1 MRCQGPK
8 FFYEFKKR
16 RTHMLK
22 EKEPIKKEPFHVIF
36 MRKLEEERLEKE
48 KEKIKAEKRRLKEE

>member
-1 MRCQGPK
+1 
-8 FFYEFKKR
+8 
-16 RTHMLK
+16 MLK

-48 KEKIKAEKRRLKEE
+48 KEKIKAEKRRVKEE